1 MYKTILVPVD
11 LSEQGY
17 TDKVVKHALG
27 VLEPHG
33 QLILLT
39 VVAGYQ
45 MPLVGSYFPPGTF
58 NKVIKD
64 IRQQLTDFVAQQLP
78 IDPSE
83 CTLLVEEGK
92 PADLIL
98 SESVRVGADLIVMAS
113 HKQSRL
119 ERSVLGSVANK
130 VVGRSDIPVLVIKG

>member
-98 SESVRVGADLIVMAS
+98 SESVRVGADLIEPGHRAAI
-113 HKQSRL
+113 Q
-119 ERSVLGSVANK
+119 
-130 VVGRSDIPVLVIKG
+130 P